1 MGSGMVGEANTCLR
15 GRFAWGILDDS
26 ALLDI
31 GGAWMKKDDSASE
44 MWIAK
49 YSTYLRLMFFLWLV
63 LASGNC
69 VFAHGD
75 GDIRGGFASG
85 ISHPIRGLDHVVA
98 MLAVGLWGAQLG
110 APAIWVLPIAFP
122 LVMAFG
128 AAMSLMGF
136 PLPGVE
142 IGIAFSAIVL
152 GLMVLIESRPPLAVS
167 LSLVAVFA
175 LFHGHAHGGELPHG
189 ESGLAYSLG
198 FVLGTGLLHAVGI
211 GIGCL
216 GHWSWGKNCLRAAGA
231 LVMVSGV
238 YFLISSLGYVA

>member
-1 MGSGMVGEANTCLR
+1 M
-15 GRFAWGILDDS
+15 
-26 ALLDI
+26 LDI
-31 GGAWMKKDDSASE
+31 GGTWMKKDYSASE
-44 MWIAK
+44 MWIAM
-49 YSTYLRLMFFLWLV
+49 YSTYLRLMIFLWLV
-63 LASGNC
+63 LVSGNC

-75 GDIRGGFASG
+75 GDISGGFASG
-85 ISHPIRGLDHVVA
+85 ISHPIRGMDHVVA

-142 IGIAFSAIVL
+142 IGIAFSAFVL
-152 GLMVLIESRPPLAVS
+152 GLMVLLESRPPLAVS
-167 LSLVAVFA
+167 LSLVAAFA

-211 GIGCL
+211 GIGCI
-216 GHWSWGKNCLRAAGA
+216 GHWSWGKVCLRASGA
-231 LVMVSGV
+231 LVMLSGV
-238 YFLISSLGYVA
+238 YFLISSLGYFA